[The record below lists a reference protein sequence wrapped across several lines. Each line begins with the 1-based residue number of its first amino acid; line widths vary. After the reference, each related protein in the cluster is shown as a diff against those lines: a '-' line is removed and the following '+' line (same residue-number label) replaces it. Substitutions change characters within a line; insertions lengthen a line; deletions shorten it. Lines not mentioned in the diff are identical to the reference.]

1 MVSRKIKP
9 VEQVVS
15 AQPRHELLQVAEIVA
30 REKGI
35 ERDEV
40 LEAMEQAIQKAAKSK
55 YGFEHDI
62 RVEIDRTI
70 GDVTIFR
77 VRTVVDVLEDDL
89 KQISL
94 EEAKK
99 LDQTAGVGDE
109 LTETLPPIEFGRVA
123 AQTARQVIVQKVRDA
138 ERTRQYAEF
147 KDRVGEIISG
157 LVKRIEFGNVI
168 LDLGRAEGVL
178 RREDIIP
185 RETFRVGDRIRVFVA
200 EINPEARSHLIILS
214 RTHPQFMA
222 KLFEQEV
229 PEIYDSIIEIKSVA
243 RDPGS
248 RAKIAVYTSDPSI
261 DPVGACVGMRGSRV
275 QAVVN
280 ELQGEK
286 VDIILWSSNPA
297 TFVVNALAPA
307 EVMKVVIDEEAQRV
321 DVVVA
326 EDQLSLAIGR
336 RGQNVRLASQLTG
349 WNIDMMTE
357 EKEANR
363 RAEET
368 ASRSQLFIEALDI
381 DEMIAQLLIAEGFST
396 IEEITQVDLADF
408 SNIEGFDEEIAQE
421 LKNRAILFL
430 EKRDQT
436 LIAHCQESG
445 MDQAVFQLKHLTPV
459 LLMALAGAKIKTLDD
474 LAELAGDELIDIVGK
489 DNLST
494 DQANEIIMA
503 ARAHWFE
510 ADQQ

>member
-9 VEQVVS
+9 LEQVVN

-62 RVEIDRTI
+62 RVEIDRTS
-70 GDVTIFR
+70 GDVTIQR
-77 VRTVVDVLEDDL
+77 VRTVVEVLEDDL
-89 KQISL
+89 KQITL
-94 EEAKK
+94 EDAKK
-99 LDQTAGVGDE
+99 LDQTAAIGDA
-109 LTETLPPIEFGRVA
+109 LTEVLPPIEFGRVA

-185 RETFRVGDRIRVFVA
+185 RETFRTGDRIRVFVA
-200 EINPEARSHLIILS
+200 EINPEARNHLIILS

-229 PEIYDSIIEIKSVA
+229 PEIYDGVIEIKSVA

-248 RAKIAVYTSDPSI
+248 RAKIAVYTADPSI

-286 VDIILWSSNPA
+286 VDIIPWSSNPA

-357 EKEANR
+357 ENEANR

-368 ASRSQLFIEALDI
+368 ANRSQLFIEALDI
-381 DEMIAQLLIAEGFST
+381 DEMIAQLLIAEGFTS
-396 IEEITQVDLADF
+396 IEEITQVDLEEF

-421 LKNRAILFL
+421 LKNRAILFV
-430 EKRDQT
+430 EKRDET
-436 LIAHCQESG
+436 FIKRCQELG
-445 MDQAVFQLKHLTPV
+445 VEKAVFQLNNLTPA
-459 LLMALAGAKIKTLDD
+459 LLMALAEAKIKTLDD
-474 LAELAGDELIDIVGK
+474 VAELAGDELIDIVGK
-489 DNLST
+489 SNLST
-494 DQANEIIMA
+494 EQANEIIMA